1 MLLVPAPE
9 LAPDVRLGYLGGI
22 SLGFGYFP
30 YLCRYQSKKFKHMK
44 SNLFTVIRE
53 SLESHR
59 NGKERITINL
69 AGEAKNLNIPFNVYM
84 QIIQQMQDD
93 GEIFAK
99 QRTKDGGYTITFL

>member
-1 MLLVPAPE
+1 
-9 LAPDVRLGYLGGI
+9 
-22 SLGFGYFP
+22 
-30 YLCRYQSKKFKHMK
+30 MK

-84 QIIQQMQDD
+84 
-93 GEIFAK
+93 
-99 QRTKDGGYTITFL
+99 

>member
-1 MLLVPAPE
+1 
-9 LAPDVRLGYLGGI
+9 
-22 SLGFGYFP
+22 
-30 YLCRYQSKKFKHMK
+30 MK

-99 QRTKDGGYTITFL
+99 RLTKDNGYTITFL